1 LSGVYQARQEYGA
14 RLRRL
19 REDAGLSK
27 QREAAT
33 AIIARVIEDILTW
46 ERTEQ

>member
-14 RLRRL
+14 RL

-33 AIIARVIEDILTW
+33 AIIARIIEDILTW